1 MFCFYTIFLLMFTSP
16 CSCCEYVI
24 PAGHV
29 VRPAKRGSMHPDLSE
44 RKAPCIGGSE
54 REHPGARAPVHG
66 RALQDRGPRCRG
78 TLLGVLLGRGQ
89 WKKRPQ
95 CCLLPRF
102 SIKVVIFRIVIIIM
116 IMNHDDHDDIH
127 QGPFDPRVQRCEALR
142 LSHNPR

>member
-1 MFCFYTIFLLMFTSP
+1 MFCFHAMFLLMFTSP

-44 RKAPCIGGSE
+44 REAPCVGGSE

-78 TLLGVLLGRGQ
+78 
-89 WKKRPQ
+89 
-95 CCLLPRF
+95 
-102 SIKVVIFRIVIIIM
+102 IHKVQSFHTWSKFLSTTISGM
-116 IMNHDDHDDIH
+116 MNKI
-127 QGPFDPRVQRCEALR
+127 
-142 LSHNPR
+142 